1 MESDSIE
8 IRGRTVDEAI
18 HAALDQ
24 LGVTRDDVEIEVLS
38 EGRSG
43 VFGVGSQDARVR
55 VTIIGEDYEEEEEEE
70 YERQPGV
77 VGEQAEEEEG
87 EGEEAEEEEAAQ
99 PVAVSEEQTEAARET
114 LERMLDLLEFP
125 NLVTVRAVQRDR
137 AMTNILLDVAG
148 DD

>member
-24 LGVTRDDVEIEVLS
+24 LGVTRDDVEIEILS

-55 VTIIGEDYEEEEEEE
+55 VTVIGDE
-70 YERQPGV
+70 YER
-77 VGEQAEEEEG
+77 GEQEEEEG
-87 EGEEAEEEEAAQ
+87 EEGEEEGEDYAVQPSPVSEEEA
-99 PVAVSEEQTEAARET
+99 QTAHET
-114 LERMLDLLEFP
+114 LCRM
-125 NLVTVRAVQRDR
+125 
-137 AMTNILLDVAG
+137 
-148 DD
+148 